1 MHSRS
6 SVTDYPLLRAGH
18 IGLNRYVDEPPG
30 VGLQSGLHTLLY
42 QRPLARRLSER
53 WKWRYSFFYT
63 SVDQLVVEAELRI
76 ERLRLIVNSKF
87 ILES

>member
-1 MHSRS
+1 M
-6 SVTDYPLLRAGH
+6 LM
-18 IGLNRYVDEPPG
+18 N
-30 VGLQSGLHTLLY
+30 
-42 QRPLARRLSER
+42 PLAWGSNLVYIPYCTSDLWLGDSLNDENEGIV
-53 WKWRYSFFYT
+53 FLYT